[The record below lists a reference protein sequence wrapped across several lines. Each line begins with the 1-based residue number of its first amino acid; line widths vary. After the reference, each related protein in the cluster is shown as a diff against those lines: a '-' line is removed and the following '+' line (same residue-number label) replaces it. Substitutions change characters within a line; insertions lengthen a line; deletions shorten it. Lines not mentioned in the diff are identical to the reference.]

1 MSSLHFCQTQSGRS
15 TRRLTVQSSSLL
27 HINPP
32 PWTCSSDRRCD
43 LQHTRPHTNTT
54 AAATHTANQTACTM
68 VFFGLLLP
76 SSAKP
81 SSQNLSFHP
90 LHRREGR
97 FRDDSAGSFCF
108 AESAPERS
116 SRVRVVLHF
125 FAFAVGFSGLHKQC
139 LRIVSCF
146 AKVAAQSHTLSLLR
160 KDVSLYMVADLC
172 GFCLTCVLFLFQF
185 FPPHHHMHQV
195 LVRQHPRFLLQS

>member
-1 MSSLHFCQTQSGRS
+1 MIYNTRVLTQTQ
-15 TRRLTVQSSSLL
+15 
-27 HINPP
+27 P
-32 PWTCSSDRRCD
+32 
-43 LQHTRPHTNTT
+43 
-54 AAATHTANQTACTM
+54 
-68 VFFGLLLP
+68 LLLLTLQIRLL
-76 SSAKP
+76 A
-81 SSQNLSFHP
+81 LSFF
-90 LHRREGR
+90 LHSYSRLLRSHLRRICLFIR
-97 FRDDSAGSFCF
+97 FTAERVGFATTVLPNFCF

-116 SRVRVVLHF
+116 SRVRLVPHF
-125 FAFAVGFSGLHKQC
+125 FAFEVGFSGLHKQC